1 MGSAKKNLI
10 LGFGK
15 LGCLGLGVLLCTFPA
30 WSQQPP
36 IDQPAK
42 SALAD
47 SQEAQ
52 ASVSGQ
58 QHAEHQAGSI
68 SGKVVDQSGANIGG
82 AVVKLMREGQS
93 SGLEVTSDDDGLFAF
108 SNVAPGPFQLTI
120 SSPGLASHEF
130 SGTLQSGEAYVTP
143 LIMLVIPTQVTEV
156 HVGLP
161 PEELAEVQIKEEE
174 KQRVFGVIPN
184 FYVSYA
190 PNAAP
195 ITTKHKFELAWKSA
209 SDPVTLAGV
218 GVLAGIGQAGDR
230 WGAYGQGAQGYA
242 KRYGASYANVFA
254 STFIGGAV
262 MPSVLKQDP
271 RYFYKGSG
279 SKRSRILYAVA
290 SSVICKGDNG
300 RWQPNYSNVIGS
312 FAGAGL
318 QAAYLPAND
327 RRGSGFIVS
336 SALIRLGET
345 SLAGVLQE
353 FVFSKLTKRP
363 RRSASKPQVP
373 TDPKAH
379 VR

>member
-1 MGSAKKNLI
+1 MSRGFARKSLI
-10 LGFGK
+10 LGLVK
-15 LGCLGLGVLLCTFPA
+15 LAWLGLPVLLCSFPA

-36 IDQPAK
+36 MDQTAK
-42 SALAD
+42 SALGD
-47 SQEAQ
+47 TQGTQ
-52 ASVSGQ
+52 ASAAGGQ

-68 SGKVVDQSGANIGG
+68 SGKVVDQSGANIVG
-82 AVVKLMREGQS
+82 AVVKLVREGQS
-93 SGLEVTSDDDGLFAF
+93 AGLEVTSNEDGLFAF
-108 SNVAPGPFQLTI
+108 SNVAPGPFELTI

-156 HVGLP
+156 HVGLTP
-161 PEELAEVQIKEEE
+161 QELADVQVKEQE

-184 FYVSYA
+184 FYVSYDANPA
-190 PNAAP
+190 PLTA
-195 ITTKHKFELAWKSA
+195 KHKFELAWKSA
-209 SDPVTLAGV
+209 SDPVTLIGV
-218 GVLAGIGQAGDR
+218 GVLAGIDQAGDR

-254 STFIGGAV
+254 STFIGGAI

-279 SKRSRILYAVA
+279 SKRSRILYAMA
-290 SSVICKGDNG
+290 SSVMCKGDNG
-300 RWQPNYSNVIGS
+300 HWQPNYSNVIGS

-318 QAAYLPAND
+318 EALYIPAND
-327 RRGSGFIVS
+327 RRGSGFVVS

-353 FVFSKLTKRP
+353 FVFSKLTHGP
-363 RRSASKPQVP
+363 RRSASQP
-373 TDPKAH
+373 
-379 VR
+379 

>member
-1 MGSAKKNLI
+1 MSVGSAKKSLI
-10 LGFGK
+10 LGLGK
-15 LGCLGLGVLLCTFPA
+15 LVWLGLAVLFCSFPA

-36 IDQPAK
+36 IDQSAK
-42 SALAD
+42 SAPTD
-47 SQEAQ
+47 SQGTPDS
-52 ASVSGQ
+52 ASVQ
-58 QHAEHQAGSI
+58 QHADHQMGSI
-68 SGKVVDQSGANIGG
+68 SGKVVDQSGASIVG
-82 AVVKLMREGQS
+82 AAVKLTREGQS
-93 SGLEVTSDDDGLFAF
+93 SGLEVTSDEDGLFAF
-108 SNVAPGPFQLTI
+108 STVAPGPFQLII
-120 SSPGLASHEF
+120 SSPDLASHEF
-130 SGTLQSGEAYVTP
+130 SGTLHPGEAYVTP

-161 PEELAEVQIKEEE
+161 PEELAEVQIKEQE
-174 KQRVFGVIPN
+174 KQRVFGLIPN
-184 FYVSYA
+184 YYVTYE

-209 SDPVTLAGV
+209 SDPVTLVGV

-279 SKRSRILYAVA
+279 SKRSRILYAAA

-318 QAAYLPAND
+318 QAVYLPAND
-327 RRGSGFIVS
+327 RRGSGFILS

-363 RRSASKPQVP
+363 RRAASQP
-373 TDPKAH
+373 
-379 VR
+379 